1 MSTTSI
7 QFNAETD
14 QLVVSND
21 LWVVVGR
28 SQKDEV
34 EILEPT
40 LEKSQSIKINQK
52 ISSIDLTD
60 DHRMLVVGL
69 DGQDVLVY
77 QHDGN

>member
-34 EILEPT
+34 EIFQPT
-40 LEKSQSIKINQK
+40 LEKSQTIKINNK

>member
-34 EILEPT
+34 EIFDST
-40 LEKSQSIKINQK
+40 LKKSQNIKINNK

-60 DHRMLVVGL
+60 DHRMLVAAL

>member
-34 EILEPT
+34 EILQPT
-40 LEKSQSIKINQK
+40 RNKSQSIKINQK
-52 ISSIDLTD
+52 ISSIDLAYN
-60 DHRMLVVGL
+60 HQMLVVGL

>member
-1 MSTTSI
+1 M
-7 QFNAETD
+7 
-14 QLVVSND
+14 
-21 LWVVVGR
+21 GR

>member
-40 LEKSQSIKINQK
+40 LKKSQSIKINQK